1 MFSPE
6 DARTGRTGDATAAA
20 ITQAAAHLVA
30 WHQDATVSAVAQ
42 ATGVTRGTIY
52 RYFPT
57 RQALLTAVLDRALL
71 KAEHQLAQANLA
83 TVPVAD
89 GLARAVRA
97 LVALGDDFLVL
108 VRQRLL
114 TGGEIPAFSAVVAL
128 LERGRQGGDLRSDLP
143 LSCQVEALHALV
155 HACLR
160 ASELAAMGPE
170 DISAT
175 VLRLFLEGSQPPPAR
190 PPP

>member
-1 MFSPE
+1 M
-6 DARTGRTGDATAAA
+6 GRGGEATAAA
-20 ITQAAAHLVA
+20 ITQAAAQLLA
-30 WHQDATVSAVAQ
+30 RHQEPTVGAVAQ
-42 ATGVTRGTIY
+42 ATGIARGTVY

-57 RQALLTAVLDRALL
+57 RQALLTAVVDRALRQ
-71 KAEHQLAQANLA
+71 ADRHLAQANLA
-83 TVPVAD
+83 AVPVAE

-114 TGGEIPAFSAVVAL
+114 TGGDIPAFSPVVGL
-128 LERGRQGGDLRSDLP
+128 LDRGRQAGDLRGDLP
-143 LSCQVEALHALV
+143 LSCQVEVLYALV

-160 ASELAAMGPE
+160 ASDLAASGPE

-175 VLRLFLEGSQPPPAR
+175 ALRLFLEGSQPPPAV
-190 PPP
+190 PPR